1 RFTQF
6 FLIRAGMSADDIPNA
21 GEKRW
26 LSIEA
31 GLLLRAHGFVTRPA
45 FYAWIFPQIRQRP
58 TIR

>member
-1 RFTQF
+1 
-6 FLIRAGMSADDIPNA
+6 MSADDIPNA

>member
-1 RFTQF
+1 F

-31 GLLLRAHGFVTRPA
+31 GLLLRAHGLRYPTRFLCLDFSADTSASHNTVT
-45 FYAWIFPQIRQRP
+45 
-58 TIR
+58 